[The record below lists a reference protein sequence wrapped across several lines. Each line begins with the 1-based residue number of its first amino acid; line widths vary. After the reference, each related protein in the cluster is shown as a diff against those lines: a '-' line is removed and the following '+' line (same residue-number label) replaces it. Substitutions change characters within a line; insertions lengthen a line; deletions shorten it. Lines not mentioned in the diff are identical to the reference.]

1 MFETTNQFMYEH
13 FSVVLF
19 CISGIIWGHISV
31 SLRSLRSD
39 RDNQS
44 DPRVPNG
51 DAAETAER

>member
-1 MFETTNQFMYEH
+1 MNILRLSFFAYLGALL
-13 FSVVLF
+13 SA
-19 CISGIIWGHISV
+19 

-39 RDNQS
+39 RDTQS